1 MLLVVDFNV
10 VFSSLIRKGIP
21 YKVFLLNSISKK
33 FRFIVPEYVW
43 EEFELDK
50 ERLLKESKY
59 SKEEFEEILLFLKGE
74 IEIVPEVE
82 FLEFFP
88 KAKELLGEEKKDAP
102 YLALA
107 LAYNCKIF
115 SGDKR
120 LRSKIPEF
128 VVTPRELLDM
138 LLGKRRE

>member
-1 MLLVVDFNV
+1 M
-10 VFSSLIRKGIP
+10 
-21 YKVFLLNSISKK
+21 
-33 FRFIVPEYVW
+33 
-43 EEFELDK
+43 
-50 ERLLKESKY
+50 KESKY

-74 IEIVPEVE
+74 IEVVPEKV

-88 KAKELLGEEKKDAP
+88 KAKEILGEDEKDAP

-120 LRSKIPEF
+120 LKKKIPEL
-128 VVTPRELLDM
+128 VITPRELLDI
-138 LLGKRRE
+138 LVGKRRE

>member
-21 YKVFLLNSISKK
+21 YKVFLLNSVSKK
-33 FRFIVPEYVW
+33 FRFIAPEYVW
-43 EEFELDK
+43 EEFKSDK
-50 ERLLKESKY
+50 DELLKKSEY
-59 SKEEFEEILLFLKGE
+59 SKDEFDEILLFLKEE
-74 IEIVPEVE
+74 IEVVPNKE

-88 KAKELLGEEKKDAP
+88 KAKEILEEEKKDAP

-120 LRSKIPEF
+120 LKEKIHGL
-128 VVTPRELLDM
+128 VVTPRELLEV
-138 LLGKRRE
+138 LLGKRKL